1 MTLPPALLI
10 AGKDL
15 RLRFRDRSVLML
27 GFVAPLMIATLMSFA
42 FKGTDSFH
50 VTVVVVDAD
59 HSTMGDAVLSVLRS
73 KDLRKVVGVTTAT
86 SASRAAVLVKDGTA
100 DAGLVI
106 PAGFT
111 EGIGGSSPVGLRVL
125 TSADRQLAGQVVDSI
140 ASSFAA
146 QVDADRLSVATAL
159 AAGAPPAGLADLV
172 ASAAAGRLPITV
184 AAHPTGSRP
193 LKAISYYAPGMGIF
207 FLFFAIAFTARGWFT
222 KARDGTLQRMAAAT
236 SPTQILMG
244 KAMSVFVYG
253 TASLATMAVV
263 TSLVFHADWGGPLQ
277 AAVLIEAMVFSVVCL
292 TALVIVVA
300 RTERQAE
307 GLASIIVF
315 GLALS
320 GGNFVFVSSAPP
332 LLRKLALFTPN
343 GWALRGFVDLATGP
357 HSLAAVWAPVAGMMA
372 FSAVVLVIT
381 AGLSRRLVLS

>member
-1 MTLPPALLI
+1 MTLRPALLI

-15 RLRFRDRSVLML
+15 RLRFRDRSALVL
-27 GFVAPLMIATLMSFA
+27 GFVAPVLIATLMSFA

-50 VTVVVVDAD
+50 VSVVVVNGDR
-59 HSTMGDAVLSVLRS
+59 STMGEAVVSVLRS
-73 KDLRKVVGVTTAT
+73 KEIRKVVGVTTAPD
-86 SASRAAVLVKDGTA
+86 AGAARALVKQGTA

-106 PAGFT
+106 PDGFT
-111 EGIGGSSPVGLRVL
+111 AGIGGSSPKGLVVL
-125 TSADRQLAGQVVDSI
+125 TSVDRQLAGQVVTSI

-146 QVDADRLSVATAL
+146 QVDADRLSIATAV
-159 AAGAPPAGLADLV
+159 ASGTPPAGLADLV
-172 ASAAAGRLPITV
+172 ARAASGELPISV
-184 AAHPTGSRP
+184 VERSAGSRP

-207 FLFFAIAFTARGWFT
+207 FLFFAISFTARGWFT
-222 KARDGTLQRMAAAT
+222 EAREGTLQRMAAAT
-236 SPTQILMG
+236 SPAQILIG

-263 TSLVFHADWGGPLQ
+263 TSAVFGADWGGPLQ

-292 TALVIVVA
+292 TAFVIVVA

-307 GLASIIVF
+307 GLASILVF

-320 GGNFVFVSSAPP
+320 GGNFVFVSAAPP
-332 LLRKLALFTPN
+332 FLRKLALFTPN

-357 HSLAAVWAPVAGMMA
+357 HSMAAVWGPLAGILA
-372 FSAVVLVIT
+372 FSTVVLAIT
-381 AGLSRRLVLS
+381 ALLSRRLVLS